1 MFSNRDLKK
10 LLVPLVIEQALV
22 MMVGIADTMMV
33 SYAGEAAISGVSL
46 VDMVNN
52 LIIFVLAAIATGGAV
67 IVSQYLGNKN
77 KEKANHS
84 ASQLITLSVIIA
96 TAIMLICVFFSDILL
111 GLLFG
116 SVSPDVMS
124 SSITYFVICSFSLPF
139 LGLYNASAALFRS
152 MNKTNVTMYVSLLMN
167 LINIVGNAVGI
178 FVFHAGV
185 VGVAIPTL
193 ISRIVVG
200 LLMFYFTLNKKNQI
214 FVQLKQVF
222 SWNKELVQRIL
233 AIAVPNGIENG
244 LFYLG
249 KVMVT
254 SIIALFGTSQIAAN
268 GVSNSINQIVP
279 IVVNAINLGI
289 VTVVGRCVGANEY
302 EQADFYIKKL
312 MKVSYIATAILNVV
326 VFLAL
331 PFIFNFYSLS
341 PEVERMCYVLVI
353 WHNIMAMVLHPT
365 SFVLANGI
373 RAAGDVKYTMYSG
386 IFSMI
391 VFRLGAAFLFGIVLG
406 LGIYGVWIAMGLDWF
421 SRSLLFINRYRS
433 SKWEEY
439 KAI

>member
-1 MFSNRDLKK
+1 MFSNKDLKK
-10 LLVPLVIEQALV
+10 LLIPLVVEQILV
-22 MMVGIADTMMV
+22 MVVGIADTMMI

-52 LIIFVLAAIATGGAV
+52 LLIFLLAAIATGGAV
-67 IVSQYLGNKN
+67 VVSQYFGNKDHTR
-77 KEKANHS
+77 ANYS
-84 ASQLITLSVIIA
+84 ASQLVTLSVLIA
-96 TAIMLICVFFSDILL
+96 TGIMFICVVFSDELL

-116 SVSPDVMS
+116 SVSAEVMES
-124 SSITYFVICSFSLPF
+124 AVTYFVICSFSLPF
-139 LGLYNASAALFRS
+139 LGLYNSSAALFRS
-152 MNKTNVTMYVSLLMN
+152 MNKTHVTMYVSLLMN
-167 LINIVGNAVGI
+167 LINVVGNAIGV
-178 FVFHAGV
+178 FVLHAGV
-185 VGVAIPTL
+185 VGVAVPTL
-193 ISRIVVG
+193 ISRVVVG

-214 FVQLKQVF
+214 FVRLKQVF
-222 SWNKELVQRIL
+222 SWNTDLVKRIL

-254 SIIALFGTSQIAAN
+254 SIIALFGTTQIAAN

-279 IVVNAINLGI
+279 VVVNAVNLGI

-302 EQADFYIKKL
+302 DQADYYIKKL
-312 MKVSYIATAILNVV
+312 MKVSYAATAVLNVI

-331 PFIFNFYSLS
+331 PLIFKFYSLS
-341 PEVERMCYVLVI
+341 PDVERMCYILI
-353 WHNIMAMVLHPT
+353 ISHNFMALLLHPT

-373 RAAGDVKYTMYSG
+373 RAAGDVTFTMYAG

-391 VFRLGAAFLFGIVLG
+391 FFRLGAAVLFGIVLNF
-406 LGIYGVWIAMGLDWF
+406 GIFGVWMAMGFDWLC
-421 SRSLLFINRYRS
+421 RSTLFLYRYRS
-433 SKWEEY
+433 SKWAEY